1 MVNQTFGDIDKLAV
15 NTIRCLS
22 ADMVQK
28 ANSGHPGAPMGC
40 APMSHVLFTRHFKA
54 NPTDS
59 NWLARDRFVLSN
71 GHASAL
77 QYSVYHLLGYDIS
90 LQDLKDFR
98 QYKSKTPGHPEVGMT
113 DGIEV
118 TTGPLGQGISNAV
131 GLAIA
136 EAHLAKTFNRGDYK
150 VFDNYTYAIVGDGC
164 LEEGINYEAASLAG
178 HYKLGKL
185 IVLYDAN
192 GIQIDGDVG
201 ITFTENVSKRFE
213 AQGWHVQEVADG
225 NNDLEAISK
234 AIEAAKAETSK
245 PSLIKINTTIGFGS
259 QKQGTEKVH
268 GAPLGADDVAFSKKS
283 LGFNP
288 EESFVVPPEVKKFY
302 DAVCQEGVEAEKNW
316 KKMYEKYAAE
326 YPELA
331 AEIERRKQNKLK
343 EGWEDKL
350 PRFTSKDAAVATR
363 KLSQGVLNIVCNEL
377 PEIVGGSADLSGSNL
392 TQWKGSVDFQADETG
407 RGTYA
412 GRFFHFGVREHV
424 MAAIMNGISAYRF
437 GFIPFGSTFLNFI
450 SYASGALRLSA
461 LSKHQVLYIMTHDS
475 IGVGEDGP
483 THQPIETFAALRAQ
497 PNLNVVRPA
506 DGNEVSAAYL
516 QALTSK
522 TTPTVLCLTRQNV
535 PHLQGSSIE
544 NAMKGGYVLQDEP
557 NPKIILAGTGSEV
570 SLCVE
575 AAKLL
580 KQENIPSRVVS
591 LPCLSLF
598 DAQGP
603 EYRNKVL
610 PKGIPVLS
618 VEAGSTYGWAKYAHM
633 SIGIDSFGISAPAGK
648 IFEHFGLVPVEV
660 AKKAKL
666 LISEFPKMVL

>member
-22 ADMVQK
+22 IDMVQK

-77 QYSVYHLLGYDIS
+77 QYSIYHLLGYNIS
-90 LQDLKDFR
+90 MQDLKDFR

-113 DGIEV
+113 EGVEV

-150 VFDNYTYAIVGDGC
+150 IFDNYTYVICGDGC

-192 GIQIDGDVG
+192 GIQIDGDVE
-201 ITFTENVSKRFE
+201 IAFTENVCKRFE

-234 AIEAAKAETSK
+234 AIEAAKAETTK
-245 PSLIKINTTIGFGS
+245 PSLIRINTTIGYGS
-259 QKQGTEKVH
+259 QNQGTEKVH
-268 GAPLGADDVAFSKKS
+268 GAPLGNADVAFSKKS

-288 EESFVVPPEVKKFY
+288 EEFFVVPEEVQKLY
-302 DAVCQEGVEAEKNW
+302 NDICQSGMDAQKEW
-316 KKMYEKYAAE
+316 TRMYEKYSEE

-343 EGWEDKL
+343 EGWEEKL
-350 PRFTSKDAAVATR
+350 PRFTANDAGAATR
-363 KLSQGVLNIVCNEL
+363 KLSHDVLNIVCNEL

-392 TQWKGSVDFQADETG
+392 TQWKGSVDFQADASGLGSYDG
-407 RGTYA
+407 RY
-412 GRFFHFGVREHV
+412 FHFGVREHV
-424 MAAIMNGISAYRF
+424 MAAIMNGIHAYRF

-450 SYASGALRLSA
+450 NYASGAVRLSA

-475 IGVGEDGP
+475 IGLGEDGP
-483 THQPIETFAALRAQ
+483 THQPVEIIPNLRAY
-497 PNLNVVRPA
+497 PNLFVMRPA
-506 DGNEVSAAYL
+506 DGNEVSGCYMKAIK
-516 QALTSK
+516 SR
-522 TTPTVLCLTRQNV
+522 TTPTVLCLTRQGV
-535 PHLQGSSIE
+535 PQLEGSSIE
-544 NAMKGGYVLQDEP
+544 KTLKGGYILSEP
-557 NPKIILAGTGSEV
+557 ETTPKVILVGTGSEV

-575 AAKLL
+575 SAKILNN
-580 KQENIPSRVVS
+580 EGIATRVVS
-591 LPCLSLF
+591 LPCWEIF
-598 DAQGP
+598 DEQSE
-603 EYRNKVL
+603 EYRESVF
-610 PKGIPVLS
+610 PKNIPVLS
-618 VEAGSTYGWAKYAHM
+618 VEAASTFGWSKYATA
-633 SIGIDSFGISAPAGK
+633 SCGIDDFGVSAPASQVYK
-648 IFEHFGLVPVEV
+648 HFGLVPEVVVEK
-660 AKKAKL
+660 AKKL
-666 LISEFPKMVL
+666 L

>member
-1 MVNQTFGDIDKLAV
+1 MVNQAFGDIDKLSV

-22 ADMVQK
+22 IDMVQK

-59 NWLARDRFVLSN
+59 NWISRDRFVLSN

-77 QYSVYHLLGYDIS
+77 QYSIYHLLGYNIS
-90 LQDLKDFR
+90 MQDLKDFR
-98 QYKSKTPGHPEVGMT
+98 QYKSKTPGHPEVGIT

-150 VFDNYTYAIVGDGC
+150 IFDNYTYAIVGDGC

-178 HYKLGKL
+178 HYRLGKL

-201 ITFTENVSKRFE
+201 ITFTEDVCKRFE
-213 AQGWHVQEVADG
+213 SQGWHVQEVADG

-245 PSLIKINTTIGFGS
+245 PSLIRISTTIGFGS
-259 QKQGTEKVH
+259 QNQGTEKVH
-268 GAPLGADDVAFSKKS
+268 GAPLGTADVAFSKKS

-288 EESFVVPPEVKKFY
+288 EEFFVVPEEVQKLY
-302 DAVCQEGVEAEKNW
+302 DQVCHEGIDAQKNW
-316 KKMYEKYAAE
+316 TKMFEKYATE
-326 YPELA
+326 YPDLA

-350 PRFTSKDAAVATR
+350 PRFTPKDAGAATR
-363 KLSQGVLNIVCNEL
+363 KLSQGVLNVICNEM
-377 PEIVGGSADLSGSNL
+377 PEIIGGSADLSGSNL
-392 TQWKGSVDFQADETG
+392 TQWKGSEDFQADETG
-407 RGTYA
+407 RGSYA
-412 GRFFHFGVREHV
+412 GRYFHFGVREHV

-450 SYASGALRLSA
+450 GYALGAVRLSA
-461 LSKHQVLYIMTHDS
+461 LSKHQVIYIMTHDS
-475 IGVGEDGP
+475 IGLGEDGP
-483 THQPIETFAALRAQ
+483 THQPVEIIPNLRAY
-497 PNLNVVRPA
+497 PNLYVMRPA
-506 DGNEVSAAYL
+506 DGNEVTACYIK
-516 QALTSK
+516 ALKSRS
-522 TTPTVLCLTRQNV
+522 TPTVLCLTRQGV
-535 PHLQGSSIE
+535 PQLEGSSVE
-544 NAMKGGYVLQDEP
+544 NAMKGAYVLSDPETT
-557 NPKIILAGTGSEV
+557 PKVILVGTGSEV

-575 AAKLL
+575 AAKILNG
-580 KQENIPSRVVS
+580 EGIATRIVS
-591 LPCLSLF
+591 FPCWEVFEEQSE
-598 DAQGP
+598 
-603 EYRNKVL
+603 EYRESVF
-610 PKGIPVLS
+610 PKDIPVLS
-618 VEAGSTYGWAKYAHM
+618 VEAASTFGWSKYATA
-633 SIGIDSFGISAPAGK
+633 SCGIDTFGVSAPAPEVYK
-648 IFEHFGLVPVEV
+648 HFGLVPDVIV
-660 AKKAKL
+660 AKAKKL
-666 LISEFPKMVL
+666 L